1 MTDDRWQINPT
12 SRVRKTLFVIC
23 YLSFVIS
30 FESETRMTMISLQD
44 IQAAKKRI
52 KGGIYYSPCPI
63 SGQLSEFAGA
73 QIYCKLDH
81 LQRTGSF
88 KERGA
93 RNALL
98 LLDSARREKGVVAAS
113 AGNHA
118 LGLAY
123 HGKLL
128 GIPVTVVMPE
138 TAPLIKIT
146 SCQRLGANVQIRG
159 ENFAEARAFA
169 DSLVTSEGLTYI
181 HGYDDWEIIAG
192 QGTMGLEILDQ
203 VPDVDAILVPV
214 GGAGLIAGVAL
225 AVKSLRPE
233 VQIIAVGAE
242 NTPSFAEALRAG
254 TPVRVTNHPTLADG
268 LAVPEVGS
276 NAFSLAKGYVDN
288 LVRVSEDE
296 IALAILRI
304 IELEKSVV
312 EGSAAATLA
321 ALLSGKLPEL
331 KGKKVVLP
339 FCGGNIDPGI
349 LSRVIE
355 KGLVADNRLFRFT
368 ATISDRPG
376 GLAALTHVI
385 ASVGASVKEIT
396 HDRTF
401 GRAEVS
407 AVQVVCIVETR
418 DRGHI
423 AELQQALRES
433 GIRCSEG

>member
-1 MTDDRWQINPT
+1 
-12 SRVRKTLFVIC
+12 
-23 YLSFVIS
+23 
-30 FESETRMTMISLQD
+30 MISLQD

-73 QIYCKLDH
+73 QVYCKLDH

-169 DSLVTSEGLTYI
+169 DNLVTSEGLTYI

-254 TPVRVTNHPTLADG
+254 KPVRVTNHPTLADG

-349 LSRVIE
+349 LNRVIE

-401 GRAEVS
+401 GRAEAS
-407 AVQVVCIVETR
+407 AVQVICIVETR

>member
-1 MTDDRWQINPT
+1 
-12 SRVRKTLFVIC
+12 
-23 YLSFVIS
+23 
-30 FESETRMTMISLQD
+30 MISLQD

-63 SGQLSEFAGA
+63 SGQLSEFADA
-73 QIYCKLDH
+73 QVYCKLDH

-407 AVQVVCIVETR
+407 AVQVICIVETR
-418 DRGHI
+418 DREHI
-423 AELQQALRES
+423 SELQQALRES

>member
-1 MTDDRWQINPT
+1 MADGRWQINPT

-98 LLDSARREKGVVAAS
+98 LLDSGRREKGVVAAS

-159 ENFAEARAFA
+159 KNFAEARAFA

-214 GGAGLIAGVAL
+214 GGAGLIAGIAL

-254 TPVRVTNHPTLADG
+254 KPVRVTNHPTLADG

-276 NAFSLAKGYVDN
+276 NAFSVAKSYVDN
-288 LVRVSEDE
+288 FVRVSEDE

-331 KGKKVVLP
+331 KGKKVVFP

-349 LSRVIE
+349 LNRVIE

-407 AVQVVCIVETR
+407 AVQVICIIETR

-423 AELQQALRES
+423 AELQQALKGS

>member
-1 MTDDRWQINPT
+1 
-12 SRVRKTLFVIC
+12 
-23 YLSFVIS
+23 
-30 FESETRMTMISLQD
+30 MISLQD

-63 SGQLSEFAGA
+63 SGQLSEFADA
-73 QIYCKLDH
+73 QVYCKLDH

-254 TPVRVTNHPTLADG
+254 KPVRVTNHPTLADG

-276 NAFSLAKGYVDN
+276 NAFSVAKGYVDN
-288 LVRVSEDE
+288 FVRVSEDE

>member
-1 MTDDRWQINPT
+1 
-12 SRVRKTLFVIC
+12 
-23 YLSFVIS
+23 
-30 FESETRMTMISLQD
+30 MTMISLQD

-63 SGQLSEFAGA
+63 SGQLSEFADA
-73 QIYCKLDH
+73 QVYCKLDH

-169 DSLVTSEGLTYI
+169 DGLVTSEGLTYI

-407 AVQVVCIVETR
+407 AVQVICIVETR
-418 DRGHI
+418 DREHI
-423 AELQQALRES
+423 SELQQALRES

>member
-1 MTDDRWQINPT
+1 
-12 SRVRKTLFVIC
+12 
-23 YLSFVIS
+23 
-30 FESETRMTMISLQD
+30 MISLQD

-98 LLDSARREKGVVAAS
+98 LLDSGRREKGVVAAS

-159 ENFAEARAFA
+159 KNFAEARAFA

-214 GGAGLIAGVAL
+214 GGAGLIAGIAL

-407 AVQVVCIVETR
+407 AVQVICIVETR

>member
-1 MTDDRWQINPT
+1 MT
-12 SRVRKTLFVIC
+12 
-23 YLSFVIS
+23 
-30 FESETRMTMISLQD
+30 LQD

-63 SGQLSEFAGA
+63 SGQLSEFANA

-98 LLDSARREKGVVAAS
+98 LLDSSRREKGVVAAS

-159 ENFAEARAFA
+159 KDFAEARAFA
-169 DSLVTSEGLTYI
+169 DNLVATEGLTYI

-214 GGAGLIAGVAL
+214 GGGGLIAGIAL

-254 TPVRVTNHPTLADG
+254 KPVRVTNHPTLADG
-268 LAVPEVGS
+268 LAVPEVGR

-321 ALLSGKLPEL
+321 ALLSGKVPEL
-331 KGKKVVLP
+331 NGKKIVLP

-349 LSRVIE
+349 LNRVIE

-385 ASVGASVKEIT
+385 ASVGAGVKEIT

-401 GRAEVS
+401 GRAEMS
-407 AVQVVCIVETR
+407 AVQVICIVETR
-418 DRGHI
+418 DREHI

-433 GIRCSEG
+433 GIGCSEG

>member
-1 MTDDRWQINPT
+1 MT
-12 SRVRKTLFVIC
+12 
-23 YLSFVIS
+23 
-30 FESETRMTMISLQD
+30 LQD

-98 LLDSARREKGVVAAS
+98 LLDSGRREKGVVAAS

-159 ENFAEARAFA
+159 KDFAEARAFA
-169 DSLVTSEGLTYI
+169 DNLVTSEGLTYI

-214 GGAGLIAGVAL
+214 GGAGLIAGIAL

-254 TPVRVTNHPTLADG
+254 KPVRVTNHPTLADG

-349 LSRVIE
+349 LNRVIE

-401 GRAEVS
+401 GRAEAS
-407 AVQVVCIVETR
+407 AVQVICIVETR